1 MKAFR
6 TFFLVF
12 LCSFFLLASCHKGEF
27 SVSQVIAQPYIVASD
42 VSSSSDMG
50 LSLYVSA
57 SVPSLEGLSMVVTD
71 PSSNL
76 TWSFVPSSVQYDGAV
91 YYGTSD
97 ILMPHGAPLPEGSWS
112 LEILYKDG
120 RTLDLSFDVS
130 YRDADGALARAG
142 ELPTFDSSSNLTVL

>member
-1 MKAFR
+1 MKASR

-42 VSSSSDMG
+42 VSMG

-97 ILMPHGAPLPEGSWS
+97 IIMPHGAPLPEGFWS

-130 YRDADGALARAG
+130 YRDVEGALSRAG
-142 ELPTFDSSSNLTVL
+142 ELPVFDSSSNLTVL

>member
-1 MKAFR
+1 
-6 TFFLVF
+6 
-12 LCSFFLLASCHKGEF
+12 
-27 SVSQVIAQPYIVASD
+27 
-42 VSSSSDMG
+42 MG

-76 TWSFVPSSVQYDGAV
+76 TWSFFPSSVQYDGAV

-97 ILMPHGAPLPEGSWS
+97 ILMPHGTTLPEGSWS

-130 YRDADGALARAG
+130 YRDVEGALSRAG
-142 ELPTFDSSSNLTVL
+142 ELPVFDSSSNLTVL

>member
-27 SVSQVIAQPYIVASD
+27 SVSQVIVQPYIVASD
-42 VSSSSDMG
+42 VSMG

-97 ILMPHGAPLPEGSWS
+97 ILMPHGTTLPEGSWS

>member
-12 LCSFFLLASCHKGEF
+12 LCSFFLLASCHKGAF
-27 SVSQVIAQPYIVASD
+27 SVSHVIAQPYIVASD
-42 VSSSSDMG
+42 VSMG

-97 ILMPHGAPLPEGSWS
+97 ILMPHGTTLPEGSWS

>member
-1 MKAFR
+1 MKASR

-12 LCSFFLLASCHKGEF
+12 LCSFFLLASCHKGAF
-27 SVSQVIAQPYIVASD
+27 SVSHVIAQPYIVASD
-42 VSSSSDMG
+42 VSMG

-76 TWSFVPSSVQYDGAV
+76 TWSFVPSTVQKDGAV

-97 ILMPHGAPLPEGSWS
+97 IIMPHGAPLPEGSWN

-130 YRDADGALARAG
+130 YRDVEGALSRAG
-142 ELPTFDSSSNLTVL
+142 ELPVFDSSSNLTVL

>member
-27 SVSQVIAQPYIVASD
+27 SVSHVIAQPYVVASD
-42 VSSSSDMG
+42 VSCIGDMG
-50 LSLYVSA
+50 LSLYVMA
-57 SVPSLEGLSMVVTD
+57 SVPSLDGLTMVVTD
-71 PSSNL
+71 PTSNL
-76 TWSFVPSSVQYDGAV
+76 VWSFSPSKVEYEGAV

-97 ILMPHGAPLPEGSWS
+97 ILMPHGTTLPEGSWS

-130 YRDADGALARAG
+130 YRDVEGALSRAG
-142 ELPTFDSSSNLTVL
+142 ELPVFDSSSNLTVL

>member
-6 TFFLVF
+6 TFFLVS
-12 LCSFFLLASCHKGEF
+12 LCSFLLLASCHKGEF
-27 SVSQVIAQPYIVASD
+27 SVSQVMAQPYIVSSD
-42 VSSSSDMG
+42 SSGVLDMG

-57 SVPSLEGLSMVVTD
+57 SVPSLDGMSMVVTD

-76 TWSFVPSSVQYDGAV
+76 TWSFAPSEVQYDGTT

-97 ILMPHGAPLPEGSWS
+97 IMMPHGSMLPEGSWN

-120 RTLDLSFDVS
+120 RTLDLSFEVS
-130 YRDADGALARAG
+130 YRDVEGALSRAG
-142 ELPTFDSSSNLTVL
+142 ELPAFDSTSNLTVL

>member
-12 LCSFFLLASCHKGEF
+12 LCSFFLLASCHKGAF
-27 SVSQVIAQPYIVASD
+27 SVSQVIAQPYIVASN
-42 VSSSSDMG
+42 VSMG

>member
-6 TFFLVF
+6 TFFIVS
-12 LCSFFLLASCHKGEF
+12 LCSLLLLASCHKGEF
-27 SVSQVIAQPYIVASD
+27 SVSQVMAQPYIVSSD
-42 VSSSSDMG
+42 SPGTFDMG

-57 SVPSLEGLSMVVTD
+57 SVPSLDGMSMVVTD

-76 TWSFVPSSVQYDGAV
+76 TWSFAPSSVQYDGTTC
-91 YYGTSD
+91 YGTSD
-97 ILMPHGAPLPEGSWS
+97 IMMPHGSMLPEGSWN

-130 YRDADGALARAG
+130 YRDVEGALERAE
-142 ELPTFDSSSNLTVL
+142 ELPAFDSISNLTVL

>member
-12 LCSFFLLASCHKGEF
+12 LCSFLLLASCHKGEF
-27 SVSQVIAQPYIVASD
+27 SVSQVIAQPYIV
-42 VSSSSDMG
+42 SSDSSMG

-57 SVPSLEGLSMVVTD
+57 SVPSLDGMSMVVTD

-76 TWSFVPSSVQYDGAV
+76 TWSFTPSSVQYDGAT

-97 ILMPHGAPLPEGSWS
+97 IMMPHGSVLPEGSWN

-130 YRDADGALARAG
+130 YRDVEGALSRAG
-142 ELPTFDSSSNLTVL
+142 ELPAFDSTSNLTVL